1 MTGLAGRMRERVVI
15 ERRSAV
21 DDPHGGIGDLWDV
34 IDVAWAEVRPDRS
47 GPDVAADRRRTG
59 RRWLVTMRPQDVRIG
74 DRLRWQGRLL
84 APRALER
91 DPAWPDRLTI
101 RVEEA
106 E

>member
-1 MTGLAGRMRERVVI
+1 MSELAGRLRARVVI

-21 DDPHGGIGDLWDV
+21 DDAHGGIGDLWDV
-34 IDVAWAEVRPDRS
+34 IDAVWAEVRPETG
-47 GPDVAADRRRTG
+47 GPEVVADRRRTG
-59 RRWLVTMRPQDVRIG
+59 RRWLVTLRPCDVRIG
-74 DRLRWQGRLL
+74 DRLRWQERLL
-84 APRALER
+84 APRAIER

>member
-1 MTGLAGRMRERVVI
+1 MTGLAGKMRERVVI
-15 ERRSAV
+15 ERRTV
-21 DDPHGGIGDLWDV
+21 VEDDHGGLGDLWDV
-34 IDVAWAEVRPDRS
+34 VDAVWAEVRPETG
-47 GPDVAADRRRTG
+47 GPDVTADRRRTG
-59 RRWLVTMRPQDVRIG
+59 GRWRVTMRPYDVRIG

-84 APRALER
+84 APRAIER